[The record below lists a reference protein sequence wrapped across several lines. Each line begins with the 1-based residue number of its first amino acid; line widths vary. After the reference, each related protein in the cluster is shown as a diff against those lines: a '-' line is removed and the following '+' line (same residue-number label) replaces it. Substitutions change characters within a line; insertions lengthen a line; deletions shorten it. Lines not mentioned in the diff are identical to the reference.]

1 MYDVTRRETLDSL
14 EDVWMTEVDTF
25 KTLEHPA
32 TMVVG
37 NKADLVRLPARIA
50 PLDCWWNLQAYG
62 RLRHR
67 HGSLP

>member
-50 PLDCWWNLQAYG
+50 
-62 RLRHR
+62 H
-67 HGSLP
+67 